1 MDFSID
7 ILWFNVALC
16 MRLTSQTTWK
26 NSLRKQE
33 NLQNILEWFA
43 LSDDEDSYDLWQKLH

>member
-1 MDFSID
+1 MS
-7 ILWFNVALC
+7 LNLK
-16 MRLTSQTTWK
+16 TTCK
-26 NSLRKQE
+26 IPFCEQE